1 MTRATILAVL
11 LFVGTGGLIAR
22 PQLALKGLKV
32 ADVFAAMSGP
42 REDFERFM
50 TAVDEAL
57 MADPSN
63 AGARLLHGVGL
74 ARRSLDAI
82 QNNDGKAAGEFW
94 AASLQELDR
103 VDLDTVSHFYAK
115 EGLTFA
121 ATGSRDVVVDAPIAD
136 LERRLDPADF
146 LRIHRGTLVNVRFIA
161 EAHAGFA
168 GGMALRLKDAK
179 RTSLQVARDRVREVK
194 DRLGF

>member
-1 MTRATILAVL
+1 
-11 LFVGTGGLIAR
+11 
-22 PQLALKGLKV
+22 
-32 ADVFAAMSGP
+32 MS
-42 REDFERFM
+42 
-50 TAVDEAL
+50 
-57 MADPSN
+57 
-63 AGARLLHGVGL
+63 
-74 ARRSLDAI
+74 
-82 QNNDGKAAGEFW
+82 
-94 AASLQELDR
+94 
-103 VDLDTVSHFYAK
+103 AK

-194 DRLGF
+194 GRLGF